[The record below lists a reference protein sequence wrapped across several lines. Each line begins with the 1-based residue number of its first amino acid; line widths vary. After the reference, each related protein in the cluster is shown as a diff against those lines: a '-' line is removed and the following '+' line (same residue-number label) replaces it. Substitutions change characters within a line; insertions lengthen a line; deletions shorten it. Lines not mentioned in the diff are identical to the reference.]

1 MDSYLKALRDKH
13 SAIQAEID
21 AEYAR
26 PCPDT
31 LVLGELKRG
40 KLRLREKLHRLET
53 AVRFAVRREP
63 LPALVVID
71 APLLSDRASTSG
83 FKRLRKRDR
92 LFGAIGAKYRF
103 LKGRISELLAR
114 HDGDYSEL
122 SAASQELGFL
132 KRALRNRIARLRAKK
147 RMIRQAAAT

>member
-26 PCPDT
+26 PCPET
-31 LVLGELKRG
+31 LVLSELKRS
-40 KLRLREKLHRLET
+40 KLRLREKLHRLEA
-53 AVRFAVRREP
+53 AVRVADRREP
-63 LPALVVID
+63 LSALIVVD
-71 APLLSDRASTSG
+71 APLSDRATTSG
-83 FKRLRKRDR
+83 LKRLRKRDR

-132 KRALRNRIARLRAKK
+132 QRALRNRIARLRAKK
-147 RMIRQAAAT
+147 RMIRQATAT